1 MGCQSNFNSRPSAV
15 VRLGP
20 FMRFYAALL
29 ADGQQRLGRIE
40 AALDQ
45 IRRAL
50 ETVDEPGV
58 GFFVSE
64 LYRVQGL
71 CLLQTA
77 APTKRCAPCI
87 RQSTLPESS
96 MRPCLG
102 CVQRSAWRVPGSRS
116 VGRVTGSICCASSA
130 RRSPRRSTHRS
141 CARRGN
147 CFRQHASPRIARE
160 TTARRP

>member
-1 MGCQSNFNSRPSAV
+1 
-15 VRLGP
+15 
-20 FMRFYAALL
+20 MRFYAALL

-71 CLLQTA
+71 CLLHNGSADEALRSLHTA
-77 APTKRCAPCI
+77 VDIA
-87 RQSTLPESS
+87 
-96 MRPCLG
+96 
-102 CVQRSAWRVPGSRS
+102 RV
-116 VGRVTGSICCASSA
+116 
-130 RRSPRRSTHRS
+130 
-141 CARRGN
+141 
-147 CFRQHASPRIARE
+147 QHATVLGVRAAISLARAGIAQ
-160 TTARRP
+160 RRPGDGVDLLRELCTSLPSAFDAPELREARQLLSTTR